1 MFRDLFKAEG
11 YKAFM
16 KKLLWMALAVLV
28 IGVVF
33 RLTHLNGGYVM
44 ILSGGG
50 TLLVIGFLKLIEMIV
65 ENHEG

>member
-1 MFRDLFKAEG
+1 MFSDLFKAEG
-11 YKAFM
+11 YKAFI
-16 KKLLWMALAVLV
+16 KKLFWMALAVLV

-50 TLLVIGFLKLIEMIV
+50 SLLVVGFLKLIEMIV